1 MTYCDVREPYTGSI
15 IGRIYRGHSLHF
27 IIHKGTKVYTPKNMD
42 NFGYRKEIRDLISQ
56 GIVDSKTGEFKRAL
70 QFNNIESA
78 LKSFILDKDYLK
90 YKDGITWVD
99 EEAEDSSILDTK
111 ESSETIEKPIEIEE
125 ENDNTNKGTENAE
138 SIESK
143 TNGDKSTNYN
153 IEDIPSDVLLSA
165 LLNRE
170 ANRQKTVKLD
180 PDDMAQIERVVSQGR
195 EISIPD
201 KEINKIKE
209 MFNKQPKE
217 AEQEYQWSKQS
228 VTFKD
233 RQIIGYSDILDKINE
248 LLDTNKHAL
257 LIEGVPGTGKT
268 LILNKYL
275 EHVKNSDTSNILFV
289 SFHQNYSYNEFIGGY
304 TADIEG
310 GFSYKDGVFTRFC
323 QKADSNRDQ
332 KYYCFIDEISRGNV
346 EAIFGEIM
354 TALTFRDRIITLG
367 CGRQFMIPSNVY
379 IVASR
384 NITDKSTKDMDIATL
399 QRFERLLIKP
409 QWTDEYIDNV
419 LRNKEDA
426 DCKEL
431 LRMICEIM
439 TNINEEILKDSD
451 LGSHYQIGTRALDLS
466 QISFE
471 SIKNKIKNDL
481 IPSIEENIKGSFD
494 IEDKIDKYLKDLE
507 ELGQ

>member
-1 MTYCDVREPYTGSI
+1 MTKVDI
-15 IGRIYRGHSLHF
+15 IDSTRNIVVVSVKKHNGIF
-27 IIHKGTKVYTPKNMD
+27 IIPDGTKIYDSGNMD
-42 NFGYRKEIRDLISQ
+42 VNGHTSDIEYLIDRGVITDEGAYKGDLACHNGIEELFRRVIIDNDYSKYNVKYTEIEDDVQIIPVEHSDKANKSIEQENGEQKQKEIDSAMNGLNNILKEASMDQLISA
-56 GIVDSKTGEFKRAL
+56 IVHKMS
-70 QFNNIESA
+70 
-78 LKSFILDKDYLK
+78 
-90 YKDGITWVD
+90 
-99 EEAEDSSILDTK
+99 
-111 ESSETIEKPIEIEE
+111 
-125 ENDNTNKGTENAE
+125 DN
-138 SIESK
+138 
-143 TNGDKSTNYN
+143 
-153 IEDIPSDVLLSA
+153 
-165 LLNRE
+165 
-170 ANRQKTVKLD
+170 QKTVKLD

-217 AEQEYQWSKQS
+217 DEQEYQWTKQS
-228 VTFKD
+228 VTFED
-233 RQIIGYSDILDKINE
+233 REIIGYSDILDKINE
-248 LLDTNKHAL
+248 LLETNKHAL

-275 EHVKNSDTSNILFV
+275 EHVKNSDASNILFV

-399 QRFERLLIKP
+399 QRFERLLIEP
-409 QWTDEYIDNV
+409 QWTDEYIDSI

-426 DCKEL
+426 DCREL
-431 LRMICEIM
+431 LNMLCEAM
-439 TNINEEILKDSD
+439 KNINEEIRKDSD

-471 SIKNKIKNDL
+471 NIKSKIRSDL
-481 IPSIEENIKGSFD
+481 IPSIEENIKGSFG
-494 IEDKIDKYLKDLE
+494 IKDKVDRYLKDLKDLKD
-507 ELGQ
+507 LG